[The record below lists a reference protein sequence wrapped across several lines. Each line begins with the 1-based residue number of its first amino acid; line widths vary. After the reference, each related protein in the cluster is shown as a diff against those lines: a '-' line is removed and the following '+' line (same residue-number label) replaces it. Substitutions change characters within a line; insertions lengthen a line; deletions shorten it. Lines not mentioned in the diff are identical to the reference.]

1 MLLLRLAGLQDK
13 EPILRLIEE
22 LFNNSVYSK
31 AAEFSPDD
39 TWAHVERAI
48 KGEPD
53 VSAVILLLD
62 DGVPIGILGCSAMV
76 QMFNS
81 SEKTGVELVFWI
93 TPGKRTQSG
102 MKKLL
107 KAYRYWC
114 KKIKCTS
121 ILMGKMK
128 TNDSV
133 EIYSIRKL
141 QPWP

>member
-1 MLLLRLAGLQDK
+1 MATLRLAGLPDK
-13 EPILRLIEE
+13 TAILKLIKE
-22 LFNNSVYSK
+22 LFESSVYSK
-31 AAEFSPDD
+31 AAEFDPED
-39 TWAHVERAI
+39 TWSHFERAI

-53 VSAVILLLD
+53 ASAVILLLD
-62 DGVPIGILGCSAMV
+62 EGTPIGILACSAMV

-81 SEKTGVELVFWI
+81 SEKTGVELAFWI

-114 KKIKCTS
+114 RKTKCTS

-128 TNDSV
+128 NSDSV
-133 EIYSIRKL
+133 ETYSIRKL
-141 QPWP
+141 KWP